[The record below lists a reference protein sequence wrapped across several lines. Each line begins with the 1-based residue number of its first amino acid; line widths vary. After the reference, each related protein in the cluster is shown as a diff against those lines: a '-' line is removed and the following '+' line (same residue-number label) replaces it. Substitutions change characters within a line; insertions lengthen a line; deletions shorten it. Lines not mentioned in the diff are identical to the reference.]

1 MSFGYNRA
9 EGEHQYLSGAGAVRH
24 LVDVVSRG
32 GRLLLNVGP
41 KADGTIPREQR
52 ECLEGLGAWND
63 LYGPELRGVRAVSA
77 ESARAVRAV
86 SARAVRAVSA
96 SGSDEAWVRLLGHG
110 DHVAVVADASA
121 SQLSGLPIGFDYS
134 RAAVCVTG
142 ALCAWDGQSLYVQ
155 AGENLPRDARGNVL
169 PIVITAPSA

>member
-63 LYGPELRGVRAVSA
+63 LYGPELVGVRAVSA
-77 ESARAVRAV
+77 ESARAVRAG
-86 SARAVRAVSA
+86 SA
-96 SGSDEAWVRLLGHG
+96 SDADEAWVRLLGPG
-110 DHVAVVADASA
+110 DQVAVVADASVA
-121 SQLSGLPIGFDYS
+121 QVSGLPSGFDYS

-142 ALCAWDGQSLYVQ
+142 ALCAWDGQCLHVQ

>member
-41 KADGTIPREQR
+41 KADGMIPREQR

-63 LYGPELRGVRAVSA
+63 LYGPELVGVRAVSA
-77 ESARAVRAV
+77 ESARAVRAG
-86 SARAVRAVSA
+86 SA
-96 SGSDEAWVRLLGHG
+96 SDADEAWVRLLEHG

>member
-63 LYGPELRGVRAVSA
+63 LYGPELVGVRAVSA
-77 ESARAVRAV
+77 ESARAVRAG
-86 SARAVRAVSA
+86 SA
-96 SGSDEAWVRLLGHG
+96 SDADEAWVRLLGHG
-110 DHVAVVADASA
+110 DHVAVVADASVA
-121 SQLSGLPIGFDYS
+121 QVSGLPSGFDYS

-142 ALCAWDGQSLYVQ
+142 ALCAWDGQCLHVQ

>member
-9 EGEHQYLSGAGAVRH
+9 VGEHQYLSGAGAVRH
-24 LVDVVSRG
+24 LVDVVLRG

-77 ESARAVRAV
+77 ESARAVRAG
-86 SARAVRAVSA
+86 SA
-96 SGSDEAWVRLLGHG
+96 SDVDEAWVRLLGHG

-121 SQLSGLPIGFDYS
+121 SQLSGLPLGFDYS

-142 ALCAWDGQSLYVQ
+142 ALCTWDGQCLHVQ

>member
-1 MSFGYNRA
+1 M
-9 EGEHQYLSGAGAVRH
+9 
-24 LVDVVSRG
+24 DVVSRCG
-32 GRLLLNVGP
+32 YLLLNVGL

-63 LYGPELRGVRAVSA
+63 LYGPELVGVRAVSA
-77 ESARAVRAV
+77 ESARAVRAG
-86 SARAVRAVSA
+86 SA
-96 SGSDEAWVRLLGHG
+96 SDADEAWVRLQGHG
-110 DHVAVVADASA
+110 DHVVVVADASA
-121 SQLSGLPIGFDYS
+121 SQLSGLPLGFDYS

-142 ALCAWDGQSLYVQ
+142 ALCAWDGQCLHVQ

>member
-1 MSFGYNRA
+1 M
-9 EGEHQYLSGAGAVRH
+9 
-24 LVDVVSRG
+24 
-32 GRLLLNVGP
+32 
-41 KADGTIPREQR
+41 
-52 ECLEGLGAWND
+52 
-63 LYGPELRGVRAVSA
+63 RAVSA
-77 ESARAVRAV
+77 E

-121 SQLSGLPIGFDYS
+121 SQLSGLPLGFDYS
-134 RAAVCVTG
+134 RAVVCITG
-142 ALCAWDGQSLYVQ
+142 ALCTWDGQCLHVQ